1 MQVGV
6 HPPLAVRDARL
17 DLFRGLANWA
27 IFLDHIPHEVLSSL
41 ATKNYGFSD
50 AADIF
55 VFDLGSDFRWR
66 YRFVAY
72 DDRSILLDL
81 VQRRVAWFLCMLD
94 LEVSRDG

>member
-1 MQVGV
+1 
-6 HPPLAVRDARL
+6 
-17 DLFRGLANWA
+17 
-27 IFLDHIPHEVLSSL
+27 VLSSL
-41 ATKNYGFSD
+41 TTKNYGFSD

-81 VQRRVAWFLCMLD
+81 VQRKEKGRMVPLHARL
-94 LEVSRDG
+94 GGIA